1 MSFLAAH
8 LDNTAGF
15 NATLTQLE
23 PRSLKEGEVR
33 IAVDY
38 SSLNYKDALAI
49 TNHAPVVRTW
59 PMVAGIDGVGTVIES
74 LHPAWQKGDQVISQ
88 GFGTGETIWGCLAQ
102 QVCLSG
108 DKIISLPAHIT
119 PYEAM
124 ALGTAGFT
132 AMLCVLALEQ
142 HGIMPD
148 SGYILVTGASGGVGS
163 LAVTL
168 LAKLGYHVIAST
180 AKMEAVDFLS
190 RLGAKEIINRTLLAT
205 PNPKPL
211 QNTRWIGVIDT
222 VGSYT
227 LANALAKTAYG
238 GVALACGLAQGIDL
252 PTSVAPFIFRHIR
265 LIGIDSVQIPIP
277 LREQA
282 WARLEKDF
290 PLRQLLTIAR
300 DIPLKEVF
308 TVSNQLIAGKIR
320 GRIVVNIND

>member
-1 MSFLAAH
+1 MSFLAAY

-15 NATLTQLE
+15 SATLTQLQ
-23 PRSLKEGEVR
+23 PQALKEGEVR
-33 IAVDY
+33 IALDY

-74 LHPAWQKGDQVISQ
+74 LHPAWQKGDPVISQ
-88 GFGTGETIWGCLAQ
+88 GFGTGETVWGCLAQ

-108 DKIISLPAHIT
+108 DKLISLPAHIT

-124 ALGTAGFT
+124 ALGTAGLT

-148 SGYILVTGASGGVGS
+148 SGHILVTGASGGVGS
-163 LAVTL
+163 LAIAL
-168 LAKLGYHVIAST
+168 LAKLGYDVIAST
-180 AKMEAVDFLS
+180 AKIEAVDFLY

-211 QNTRWIGVIDT
+211 QSIRWMGVIDT

-227 LANALAKTAYG
+227 LANALAQTAYG

-252 PTSVAPFIFRHIR
+252 PTSVAPFIFRQIR
-265 LIGIDSVQIPIP
+265 LLGIDSVQVPIS

-282 WARLEKDF
+282 WARLAKDF
-290 PLRQLLTIAR
+290 PLRKLLTIAR
-300 DIPLKEVF
+300 DIPLRDIF
-308 TVSNQLIAGKIR
+308 TLSNQLIAGKIR
-320 GRIVVNIND
+320 GRIVVDIND